1 MKANCTN
8 SNTIKLLKEPMTEWY
23 KDLCTNKR

>member
-8 SNTIKLLKEPMTEWY
+8 SNL
-23 KDLCTNKR
+23 